1 MTPFTYTDEQRRKIA
16 ECLGSVVEI
25 PTWKWDSERF
35 TPTAPE
41 KAHGLTVN
49 ETYEMLT
56 KEQYFATI
64 VDDLEV
70 YARRYAADMNR
81 KCAVSAKQLE
91 NIVKVCAELAG
102 ALPNFSAHPHLL
114 GLGVDRERLTVDGKV
129 RLIWQLDDSEFFNA
143 GVDSQKAKEELMA
156 LIEKLGS
163 IKDAVSKG
171 TFFIGPSA
179 SKKWRNEYLRKVL
192 GTWLRAGGVVGGPNS
207 AMISFFKE
215 ACIPVLEEKNF
226 PTIGALVKL
235 AYALKDVR
243 GTSERLRKL
252 KLSKIKS

>member
-1 MTPFTYTDEQRRKIA
+1 MTPFAYTDEQRSRIV
-16 ECLGSVVEI
+16 ECISSVVEI
-25 PTWKWDSERF
+25 PTWKWDGRSF

-41 KAHGLTVN
+41 TAKGLIAG

-56 KEQYFATI
+56 PEQYLDAVI
-64 VDDLEV
+64 DDLEI
-70 YARRYAADMNR
+70 YARRYAADLNR
-81 KCAVSAKQLE
+81 EADVSAKQLE
-91 NIVKVCAELAG
+91 DIVSLCTELAG
-102 ALPNFSAHPHLL
+102 ALPKFSAHPHLL